1 MTWSRPFRGSLAL
14 LALAALSAACGGP
27 APPSLDATSR
37 RSVGSGDLIGFTGA
51 YGSHVWLGIPYA
63 APPIGPLR
71 WRPAQPPARW
81 EGVREALATGNAC
94 PQFASVFA
102 GERRGATGII
112 GDEDCLYLDV
122 YAPRAE
128 PGAAPPG
135 GRGLPVMLWIHGGGN
150 SIGRA
155 GFYDGGHLAAT
166 HDVVV
171 VAINYRLGPFGWF
184 RHAALRGGGS
194 SAAER
199 SGNFGTLDTIRALEW
214 VRENIASFGGDPD
227 NVTVFGE
234 SAGGRNVLSLLISPL
249 AQGLFHRAIVQSGG
263 MGGSTAE
270 EAEHFTDS
278 DPPGHPYSS
287 NEIVAN
293 LLVQDGTAADREAAR
308 ARISS
313 MGAAELQGY
322 LRGQSHQE
330 ILSAYVE
337 DPSSPPGMLNF
348 PQVFHDGWVLPRER
362 PITRLAHGTYNQ
374 VPVILGT
381 NRDENKLFMAFDP
394 ALAYWRFGLF
404 PAALDED
411 LYQAQA
417 HHQAN
422 AWKARSV
429 DEPAALMRAVQGPS
443 VFAYRWDWDEERS
456 LPLFYDGPKMLGASH
471 GFEIPFVFGHWDLG
485 PDTRLIF
492 GGGSREGRETLSGQM
507 MSYWAEFA
515 YSGSPGRGRGGDLP
529 EWPSWD
535 DSSAEAP
542 KYILLDTPA
551 DGGLRLVSETFT
563 IDRVVAELIVDP
575 RLATAR
581 NRCAVLRALTE
592 WRYLNREKYA
602 AIDVCGS
609 YAYDAYPWPDV
620 AAEE

>member
-1 MTWSRPFRGSLAL
+1 
-14 LALAALSAACGGP
+14 
-27 APPSLDATSR
+27 
-37 RSVGSGDLIGFTGA
+37 V
-51 YGSHVWLGIPYA
+51 H
-63 APPIGPLR
+63 
-71 WRPAQPPARW
+71 
-81 EGVREALATGNAC
+81 EALATGNAC

-102 GERRGATGII
+102 GEGRNTKGII

-128 PGAAPPG
+128 PGAAAPG
-135 GRGLPVMLWIHGGGN
+135 ESGLPVMLWIHGGGN

-155 GFYDGGHLAAT
+155 GFYDGGNLAAT
-166 HDVVV
+166 HDVGV

-184 RHAALRGGGS
+184 RHAALRAGGS

-227 NVTVFGE
+227 NVTIFGE
-234 SAGGRNVLSLLISPL
+234 SAGGRNVLSLLLSRR
-249 AQGLFHRAIVQSGG
+249 AKGLFHRAIVQSGG
-263 MGGSTAE
+263 MGGSTVE
-270 EAEHFTDS
+270 ETERFTDA

-287 NEIVAN
+287 KEIVAR
-293 LLVQDGTAADREAAR
+293 LLVQDGTAPDRAAAR
-308 ARISS
+308 ERIAS
-313 MGAAELQGY
+313 MSAADLESY
-322 LRGQSHQE
+322 LRDKDQQE
-330 ILSAYVE
+330 ILITYVE
-337 DPSSPPGMLNF
+337 DPSAPPGMLNF
-348 PQVFHDGWVLPRER
+348 PQVFREGAVLPREEA
-362 PITRLAHGTYNQ
+362 IARLARGAYNK

-404 PAALDED
+404 PEALDED
-411 LYQAQA
+411 IYQATA

-429 DEPAALMRAVQGPS
+429 DRPAALMRATQGPS
-443 VFAYRWDWDEERS
+443 VYAYRWDWDEERS
-456 LPLFYDGPKMLGASH
+456 LPFFYDGAKMLGASH

-492 GGGSREGRETLSGQM
+492 GGGSRQGRENLSGQM

-515 YSGSPGRGRGGDLP
+515 RSGSPGRGREGDQP
-529 EWPSWD
+529 EWTAWD

-542 KYILLDTPA
+542 RYIVLDTPA
-551 DGGLRLVSETFT
+551 DGGLRMASETFT
-563 IDRVVAELIVDP
+563 VDRVVADLLVDP

-581 NRCAVLRALTE
+581 DRCTVLRNLTE
-592 WRYLNREKYA
+592 WRYLSREKYA
-602 AIDVCGS
+602 GIDICGS
-609 YAYDAYPWPDV
+609 YAYDAYPWP
-620 AAEE
+620 